1 MHPFFFVK
9 KSTARIITYL
19 IVLLYYSWNF
29 HIRFTLC

>member
-1 MHPFFFVK
+1 M
-9 KSTARIITYL
+9 TYL